1 MQTGRIDPVSIAV
14 HDDFERTKKGP
25 HRCGPSK
32 FAFVGLLTNQFE
44 RLGSMVRFYA
54 NNVGATGP
62 SK

>member
-1 MQTGRIDPVSIAV
+1 MSIAV

-25 HRCGPSK
+25 HHCGPSK